1 MLDLSWNGFE
11 DDGARALCDSM
22 RVNNTLTELNIRNNR
37 ISTVGAAHIAR
48 GLEGNNTL
56 EVLKVSTVYRSL
68 SRSAVFACSAILKLT
83 FFRENYIYDFQND
96 INYSLD
102 IWDFFRH
109 I

>member
-1 MLDLSWNGFE
+1 VLDLSWNGFE

-56 EVLKVSTVYRSL
+56 EVLKVRLAPFTV
-68 SRSAVFACSAILKLT
+68 ACLVPLFSHAPR
-83 FFRENYIYDFQND
+83 F
-96 INYSLD
+96 
-102 IWDFFRH
+102 
-109 I
+109 